1 MLGVIGLRVKE
12 PMVTTMIW
20 SCPNCKAEL
29 IGSGDLWSC
38 SNGHSFDVAREG
50 YVNLL
55 PAHHKHSRTPGDPP
69 EMVMARRRLLATGLY
84 EPLANTITELLAKR
98 AVTSLL
104 DIGCGEGYYDGLLT
118 SGIRN
123 LDLFGVDIAKP
134 AVRIA
139 AKAFPGHQ
147 YAVAS
152 NSRLPVMDNIVDAV
166 LKVFAPSNDAETLR
180 VLKPEAFYLEVG
192 PSNRHLWELR
202 AALYDTPF
210 EHKPLRNLLAGATL
224 LEHGVCAYTRELSH
238 EQINDLVLATPF
250 AHRGHREKR
259 QRLVAR
265 ASMIISI
272 EFGWRLY
279 QKDRPIA

>member
-1 MLGVIGLRVKE
+1 
-12 PMVTTMIW
+12 MIW
-20 SCPNCKAEL
+20 SCPNCTAHL
-29 IGSGDLWSC
+29 TC
-38 SNGHSFDVAREG
+38 SRNHWRCPNGHCFDSAREG

-55 PAHHKHSRTPGDPP
+55 PAHHKHSKTPGDPP
-69 EMVMARRRLLATGLY
+69 EMVLARRRLLATGLY

-104 DIGCGEGYYDGLLT
+104 DIGCGEGYYDGQLT

-123 LDLFGVDIAKP
+123 LKLFGVDIAKP

-152 NSRLPVMDNIVDAV
+152 NSRLPVIDNAVDAV

-180 VLKPEAFYLEVG
+180 VLKPEGVYLEVG
-192 PSNRHLWELR
+192 PDSRHLWELR
-202 AALYDTPF
+202 SALYDTPF
-210 EHKPLRNLLAGATL
+210 EHKALRDALSGTTL
-224 LEHGVCAYTRELSH
+224 LEYGVCAFTRELSH

-250 AHRGHREKR
+250 AYRGHREKR
-259 QRLVAR
+259 RQLMAR
-265 ASMIISI
+265 ASMAIST

-279 QKDRPIA
+279 QKD